1 MITPGSGARVARI
14 TAEDLQDVME
24 VRCSL
29 DQLCARLASKRITE
43 EEKKELIRARE
54 SFEYSTKFGK
64 EQEIAES
71 DVRFHDAIARAAKN
85 RRLDQVMSGL
95 ADPIY
100 RYRYEYIRD
109 DLHYEQ
115 LIMEHRAI
123 CKAILDGDTRAA
135 IIAAREHIERQRDF
149 ILDQIRKNNDGE

>member
-1 MITPGSGARVARI
+1 MATLSTREKLRKKYG
-14 TAEDLQDVME
+14 
-24 VRCSL
+24 
-29 DQLCARLASKRITE
+29 ITE

-95 ADPIY
+95 ADTIY

-135 IIAAREHIERQRDF
+135 IIAARELIERQRDF